1 MLSVVKKDSL
11 IKGTIILAAAA
22 LVARFLGLFQRI
34 PLDYMMDKEGGIYFG
49 AANNIYLLLL
59 IIATGGI
66 PSAISRMISERYAI
80 GRPGEAQRIYRAALW
95 FGAAAGV
102 VIATLMFVLAPQI
115 AYIMDVPDASTSIR
129 AIAPALLLFPVIAM
143 MRGYFQGRQMMMAGG
158 ISQIVEQVAR
168 VLVAVGLAL
177 LVLTWGWGDRWIAA
191 AATFGSVF
199 GSIGAFAVM
208 LLYARRL
215 RRMDAKDAKTGLAA
229 GKQASARIQAP
240 QEKLPYRSIYK
251 EMFSISIPIV
261 IAAMTVQFMYNFD
274 TSLFLRLTSGFY
286 TSYDAAKQAYDWLGM
301 RAQALAGIPP
311 ILAIALSTSIIP
323 VITSAY
329 AARNVK
335 EVQRQTA
342 LVMRIVVFTGV
353 PAALALTVAAVSVTG
368 LIFDGAG
375 GSGVVAALTVG
386 TIFQITMMTSSSVL
400 FGLGKT
406 RVPMKSTIIGLV
418 IKVLLS
424 LALAPFMGVY
434 GLILASTLCFI
445 TIASL
450 NLRVIKKEVAF
461 SVLGTR
467 WIGYLLTIAISAG
480 AGWATDMACRS
491 LMDALPGKAMYFLSA
506 AATGIVSLGLYVLLL
521 VLLRV
526 VTAEDARQFPG
537 PLRKLLSPIIRI
549 AARSNANS
557 Q

>member
-1 MLSVVKKDSL
+1 MLKKDSL

-34 PLDYMMDKEGGIYFG
+34 PLDYMMEKEGGIYFG

-80 GRPGEAQRIYRAALW
+80 GKPDEAQRIYKAALW
-95 FGAAAGV
+95 FGAVAGL
-102 VIATLMFVLAPQI
+102 VISTLMFALAPQI
-115 AYIMDVPDASTSIR
+115 AYMMDMPGASTSIR
-129 AIAPALLLFPVIAM
+129 AIAPALLLFPLIAM

-199 GSIGAFAVM
+199 GSIGAFVVM
-208 LLYARRL
+208 LLYARKL
-215 RRMDAKDAKTGLAA
+215 RRMDAKALKEAGRPAA
-229 GKQASARIQAP
+229 LKPHAAQGKS
-240 QEKLPYRSIYK
+240 KLRYRSIYK
-251 EMFSISIPIV
+251 ELFSISIPIV

-274 TSLFLRLTSGFY
+274 TSLFLRLTGKFY
-286 TSYDAAKQAYDWLGM
+286 ANMELAQQAYDWLGM
-301 RAQALAGIPP
+301 RAQSLAGIPP

-329 AARNVK
+329 AARNMN
-335 EVQRQTA
+335 EVQRQTS

-353 PAALALTVAAVSVTG
+353 PAALALTVASVSVTG

-375 GSGVVAALTVG
+375 GSGVVAALTAG

-406 RVPMKSTIIGLV
+406 RVPMKSTIIGLIV
-418 IKVLLS
+418 KVLLS

-445 TIASL
+445 TISSL

-461 SVLGTR
+461 AVLGRR
-467 WIGYLLTIAISAG
+467 WAGYLLTIAISAG
-480 AGWATDMACRS
+480 AGWATDLLCRS
-491 LMDALPGKAMYFLSA
+491 LLDGLPGKLMYFLSA
-506 AATGIVSLGLYVLLL
+506 AATGIVSLALYVLLL

-526 VTAEDARQFPG
+526 VTPDDVRQFPG
-537 PLRKLLSPIIRI
+537 PLRKLLNPVIRI
-549 AARSNANS
+549 AARSRANS
-557 Q
+557 H

>member
-1 MLSVVKKDSL
+1 M
-11 IKGTIILAAAA
+11 IKGTIILAVAA

-34 PLDYMMDKEGGIYFG
+34 PFDYMMGKEGGIYFG

-66 PSAISRMISERYAI
+66 PSAISRMVSERYAI
-80 GRPGEAQRIYRAALW
+80 GKPEEAQRVYRAALW
-95 FGAAAGV
+95 FGVIAGLL
-102 VIATLMFVLAPQI
+102 IATLMFVLAPQI
-115 AYIMDVPDASTSIR
+115 AYIMKQPEAVTSIR

-158 ISQIVEQVAR
+158 VSQIVEQVAR

-199 GSIGAFAVM
+199 GSIGAFLVM
-208 LLYARRL
+208 LMYARKL
-215 RRMDAKDAKTGLAA
+215 RRMDAKEAA
-229 GKQASARIQAP
+229 SERDRSPSRSQAGESKRS
-240 QEKLPYRSIYK
+240 YRSIYK

-261 IAAMTVQFMYNFD
+261 VAAMTVQFMYNFD
-274 TSLFLRLTSGFY
+274 TSLFHRLTDSFY
-286 TSYDAAKQAYDWLGM
+286 GNMEAATEAYDWLAM

-329 AARNVK
+329 AARNMK
-335 EVQRQTA
+335 EVERQTT

-375 GSGVVAALTVG
+375 GSGVAAALTAG

-406 RVPMKSTIIGLV
+406 KVPMKSTIIGLV
-418 IKVLLS
+418 VKVAGS
-424 LALAPFMGVY
+424 VALAPFMGVY

-450 NLRVIKKEVAF
+450 NMRVIKKEVAF
-461 SVLGTR
+461 TVLGTR
-467 WIGYLLTIAISAG
+467 WLGYTLTIAISAG
-480 AGWATDMACRS
+480 AGWAIDLACRS
-491 LMDALPGKAMYFLSA
+491 LLDDILPAKVMYFLSA
-506 AATGIVSLGLYVLLL
+506 AATGIVSLSLYVLLL
-521 VLLRV
+521 VVLRV
-526 VTAEDARQFPG
+526 VTAEDVRQFPG
-537 PLRKLLSPIIRI
+537 PLRKLLSPIMRV
-549 AARSNANS
+549 AARSGANS
-557 Q
+557 R